1 MFQADLTSGSNNNN
15 FKEDKMKKFMSVLAV
30 LVVAALFVSCA
41 GTTVQR
47 VDANT
52 ITDLSGRWNDTD
64 AQLVAEQIVKESLTF
79 PWLVKFVK
87 KTGKEPKVIV
97 GEIRNKTDEHI
108 DTDVFRK
115 AIERELL
122 NSGSVEFVADKNE
135 REEIRGER
143 ADQQEYSSDSTRKN
157 FKQEEAADY
166 MLKGVITSVVD
177 QISGKRA
184 IFYQIDMEL
193 FDIES
198 NKKVFAG
205 QKQIKKLIERPGIG
219 F

>member
-1 MFQADLTSGSNNNN
+1 
-15 FKEDKMKKFMSVLAV
+15 MKKFMVILAV
-30 LVVAALFVSCA
+30 LAAAAVFVSCA

-47 VDANT
+47 VATDT
-52 ITDLSGRWNDTD
+52 VTDLSGRWNDTD
-64 AQLVAEQIVKESLTF
+64 AQLVAEQIVKEALSF

-87 KTGKEPKVIV
+87 RTGTEPKVIV

-115 AIERELL
+115 AIERQLL

-135 REEIRGER
+135 RQEIRDER
-143 ADQQEYSSDSTRKN
+143 ADQQEYSSDSTRKQ
-157 FKQEEAADY
+157 FKQEEGADY

-193 FDIES
+193 FDVET

-205 QKQIKKLIERPGIG
+205 QKQIKKIIDRPGLG